1 MVLAANNVRG
11 AVWVVGAAVVA
22 TVMSAGVHELAGSIH
37 SAQTVF
43 IRGVVGSLL
52 ILVLSIPQSGFRF
65 RTARLKLHLIRGIL
79 GVIAINLGFYS
90 IMILPLATVTAL
102 FFTTPLFVTAFS
114 IPLLGEKVGLRRA
127 SASVLGFLGAIFVIG
142 YLPEPFS
149 IRWFAP
155 ILASTAFA
163 LTLILGKKLSTTENA
178 GTIVLYFAIILA
190 IGSFPP
196 AILVWETPT
205 MREWVLL
212 IMVAATSSLRNYMD
226 VRGYALGEAHFVA
239 PFIYTR
245 MIFMILVGYFVFSE
259 VPTLSAMGG
268 ACVIILSTLYITYR
282 ELARG
287 KSSVASV

>member
-11 AVWVVGAAVVA
+11 AVWVVGAAAVA
-22 TVMSAGVHELAGSIH
+22 TVMAAGVHELAGSIH

-43 IRGVVGSLL
+43 IRGVAGSL
-52 ILVLSIPQSGFRF
+52 IVFALSIPQSGFRF
-65 RTARLKLHLIRGIL
+65 RTARLKLHLLRGFL
-79 GVIAINLGFYS
+79 GLIAINLGFYS

-114 IPLLGEKVGLRRA
+114 VPLLGEKVGLRRA
-127 SASVLGFLGAIFVIG
+127 FASALGFLGAIVVIG

-149 IRWFAP
+149 IRWLAP
-155 ILASTAFA
+155 IFASTAFA

-178 GTIVLYFAIILA
+178 GTIVLYFTMFLGV
-190 IGSFPP
+190 GSLPP
-196 AILVWETPT
+196 AVLVWETPSAH
-205 MREWVLL
+205 EWVLL

-268 ACVIILSTLYITYR
+268 ACIIMLSTLYITYR

-287 KSSVASV
+287 KSPVASV